1 LARRSLDAK
10 NRRANETGGACLL
23 RVRIHTPGELLVRLV
38 AIRHREGDARAVRA
52 VLEERAARIRLVL
65 RPAVLTHEAA
75 EVAEALA
82 AAERPEGLLAEVER
96 DRGVLRQWR
105 GERSDNM
112 SEKLERR
119 PVRVVLSNGEIRYE
133 VRAAVYLNG
142 KRKRLRRR
150 FKTVFEA
157 EEFMAETPESDRVR
171 RYKIRDEQYR
181 NAVMQSRS
189 IAGALR
195 LLGVAPEVG
204 NYRVLHRA
212 IERLDLDT
220 SHFAGQSWSRGATV
234 PSRVRPIEDYL
245 SNKYPIQSDRLRRR
259 LGHRRRGSG

>member
-1 LARRSLDAK
+1 M
-10 NRRANETGGACLL
+10 TG
-23 RVRIHTPGELLVRLV
+23 HD
-38 AIRHREGDARAVRA
+38 GDAVIS
-52 VLEERAARIRLVL
+52 E
-65 RPAVLTHEAA
+65 PTT
-75 EVAEALA
+75 
-82 AAERPEGLLAEVER
+82 
-96 DRGVLRQWR
+96 
-105 GERSDNM
+105 M

-119 PVRVVLSNGEIRYE
+119 PVRIVLSNGEIRYE

-150 FKTVFEA
+150 FKTVVQA
-157 EEFMAETPESDRVR
+157 QEFIAETPESGRVR
-171 RYKIRDEQYR
+171 RQKIRDEQYR
-181 NAVMQSRS
+181 KAVMQSRS

-195 LLGVAPEVG
+195 LLGVAPEGG

-212 IERLDLDT
+212 IARLDLDT

-259 LGHRRRGSG
+259 LLNEGVVERRCSCCKLDTWMDQPIPLELDHIDGNHQNNALDNLRLLCPNCHSLTPTFRGKNKRPAPTLNSAA